1 MATTCDRR
9 TIAADIEDQD
19 AIHIDEDGNQDQNV
33 VVPQPPAA
41 GGAAAQTTLAF
52 KVEQSKIPEY
62 YGQKGKD
69 NITAIVFIRK
79 IEDLARTNRWTD
91 ATTYANVANNLKGF
105 AREWLFA
112 TMEMLDWTPDQLTWT
127 NLKPRF
133 QRQFATQTDEKM
145 IMEGLS
151 NLAMKPGEST
161 GELLARITNTMV
173 IIKESYANYE
183 NKPPAPANFDVNNGF
198 TMPVCRQWRDDVLNN
213 TQQFLKMQLFRA
225 ALTPELRKVVAQRNP
240 NNMTLDEMYQIVMD
254 TQREAG
260 PKIKQAV
267 AAVLPETEDEEITAF
282 QKRKNKNFNQK
293 KSSSYNTSN
302 STTSKGGYKGYSDNK
317 GYAGNFK
324 GNSGPGNNTNR
335 NGKYCFYCKL
345 QNHIQEDCFKRI
357 REKKPCRDRQG
368 RAYWPRVY
376 LTENSEPQNQGQQ
389 QQGFH

>member
-1 MATTCDRR
+1 MTDN
-9 TIAADIEDQD
+9 TIRVRADITDDPD
-19 AIHIDEDGNQDQNV
+19 AIHTDDGVQDDQNV
-33 VVPQPPAA
+33 VIPPPPAA
-41 GGAAAQTTLAF
+41 GAAGQTTLAF

-62 YGQKGKD
+62 FGQKGKD

-112 TMEMLDWTPDQLTWT
+112 TTEMLDWTPAQLTWT

-173 IIKESYANYE
+173 IIKESYASYE
-183 NKPPAPANFDVNNGF
+183 NKPPEPANFDVNNGF
-198 TMPVCRQWRDDVLNN
+198 TMPVCRQWKDDVLNN

-225 ALTPELRKVVAQRNP
+225 ALTPELRKVIAQRDP
-240 NNMTLDEMYQIVMD
+240 NNMTLDDMYQITTD

-260 PKIKQAV
+260 PRIKQAI
-267 AAVLPETEDEEITAF
+267 AAVQPEKEDEEIAAF
-282 QKRKNKNFNQK
+282 QKRKNKHFNQK
-293 KSSSYNTSN
+293 KSSSYTASN
-302 STTSKGGYKGYSDNK
+302 ATTRTGYKGYSNK
-317 GYAGNFK
+317 YTGNT
-324 GNSGPGNNTNR
+324 GPGNNTNR

-345 QNHIQEDCFKRI
+345 QNHTQDECFKRI

-376 LTENSEPQNQGQQ
+376 VTENSDSQNQGQQ
-389 QQGFH
+389 QGFH

>member
-1 MATTCDRR
+1 MADN
-9 TIAADIEDQD
+9 TIRVRADINPDAIDNADHDDQDPPIQEDQD
-19 AIHIDEDGNQDQNV
+19 V
-33 VVPQPPAA
+33 VVPVPPAA
-41 GGAAAQTTLAF
+41 PGAAQTTLAF

-62 YGQKGKD
+62 FGQKGKD

-79 IEDLARTNRWTD
+79 IEDLARTNCWND
-91 ATTYANVANNLKGF
+91 ATEHANVANNLKGF
-105 AREWLFA
+105 ARDWLFA
-112 TMEMLDWTPDQLTWT
+112 TAEMLDWTPAQLTWT

-161 GELLARITNTMV
+161 GELLALITNTMV
-173 IIKESYANYE
+173 IIKDSYASYE

-198 TMPVCRQWRDDVLNN
+198 TMPVCRQWKDDILNN
-213 TQQFLKMQLFRA
+213 TQQFLKMQLFRV

-240 NNMTLDEMYQIVMD
+240 NTMTLDDMYQIATD

-267 AAVLPETEDEEITAF
+267 AAIQPENDDDEIAAF
-282 QKRKNKNFNQK
+282 QRRKNKNQRKTASSASSNATT
-293 KSSSYNTSN
+293 KS
-302 STTSKGGYKGYSDNK
+302 GYIGYS
-317 GYAGNFK
+317 GNYK
-324 GNSGPGNNTNR
+324 SNAGPGNNTNR

-345 QNHIQEDCFKRI
+345 QNHTQDECFKRI

-376 LTENSEPQNQGQQ
+376 LMENSDSQNQGQQ
-389 QQGFH
+389 QGFH

>member
-1 MATTCDRR
+1 
-9 TIAADIEDQD
+9 
-19 AIHIDEDGNQDQNV
+19 V
-33 VVPQPPAA
+33 VVPTPPAA
-41 GGAAAQTTLAF
+41 AAAGQTTLAF

-62 YGQKGKD
+62 FGQKGKD
-69 NITAIVFIRK
+69 NITGIVFIRK

-91 ATTYANVANNLKGF
+91 TTTYANVANNLKGF
-105 AREWLFA
+105 ARKWLFA
-112 TMEMLDWTPDQLTWT
+112 TVEMLDWALAQLTWT

-161 GELLARITNTMV
+161 GELLARITSTMV
-173 IIKESYANYE
+173 IIKESYASYE

-198 TMPVCRQWRDDVLNN
+198 TMPVCRRWKDDVLNN

-225 ALTPELRKVVAQRNP
+225 ALTPELRKVLAQRNP
-240 NNMTLDEMYQIVMD
+240 NNMTLDDMYQIATD

-267 AAVLPETEDEEITAF
+267 AAVQPDNEEEEIAAF
-282 QKRKNKNFNQK
+282 QKRKNKNFSQK
-293 KSSSYNTSN
+293 KNTSYA
-302 STTSKGGYKGYSDNK
+302 TSNATNKTGYKGYSNNYK
-317 GYAGNFK
+317 S
-324 GNSGPGNNTNR
+324 NSGPGNNASR

-345 QNHIQEDCFKRI
+345 QNHTQDECFKRI

-376 LTENSEPQNQGQQ
+376 LTENSDAQNQGQQ
-389 QQGFH
+389 QGFH

>member
-1 MATTCDRR
+1 MTDN
-9 TIAADIEDQD
+9 TIRVRADITDDPD
-19 AIHIDEDGNQDQNV
+19 AIHTDDGGQDDQNV
-33 VVPQPPAA
+33 VIPPPPAA
-41 GGAAAQTTLAF
+41 GAAGQTTLAF

-62 YGQKGKD
+62 FGQKGKD

-91 ATTYANVANNLKGF
+91 VTTYANVANNLKGF

-112 TMEMLDWTPDQLTWT
+112 TTEMLDWTPAQLTWT

-151 NLAMKPGEST
+151 NLAMKSGEST

-173 IIKESYANYE
+173 IIKESYASYE
-183 NKPPAPANFDVNNGF
+183 NKPAAPANFDVNNGF

-225 ALTPELRKVVAQRNP
+225 ALTPELRKVVAQRDP
-240 NNMTLDEMYQIVMD
+240 NNMTLDDMYQITTD

-260 PKIKQAV
+260 PKMKQTI
-267 AAVLPETEDEEITAF
+267 AAVQPDKEEEEIAAF

-293 KSSSYNTSN
+293 KSSSYTTSN
-302 STTSKGGYKGYSDNK
+302 ATTKTGYKGYPNNYK
-317 GYAGNFK
+317 NNA
-324 GNSGPGNNTNR
+324 GPGNNANR
-335 NGKYCFYCKL
+335 NGKYCLYCKL
-345 QNHIQEDCFKRI
+345 QNHTQDEF
-357 REKKPCRDRQG
+357 
-368 RAYWPRVY
+368 
-376 LTENSEPQNQGQQ
+376 S
-389 QQGFH
+389 

>member
-1 MATTCDRR
+1 MTDN
-9 TIAADIEDQD
+9 TIRVRADITDDPD
-19 AIHIDEDGNQDQNV
+19 AINTDDGAQDDQNV
-33 VVPQPPAA
+33 VIPPPPAA
-41 GGAAAQTTLAF
+41 GAAGAAGQTTLAF

-62 YGQKGKD
+62 FGQKGKD

-112 TMEMLDWTPDQLTWT
+112 TTEMLDWTPAQLTWT

-151 NLAMKPGEST
+151 NLAMKPGELT

-173 IIKESYANYE
+173 IIKESYASYE

-198 TMPVCRQWRDDVLNN
+198 TMPVCRQWKDDVLNN

-225 ALTPELRKVVAQRNP
+225 ALTPELRKVIAQRNP
-240 NNMTLDEMYQIVMD
+240 NTMTLDDMYQIATD
-254 TQREAG
+254 TQREAR

-267 AAVLPETEDEEITAF
+267 AAVQPDNEEEEIAAF
-282 QKRKNKNFNQK
+282 QKRKTKNFSQK
-293 KSSSYNTSN
+293 KNTSY
-302 STTSKGGYKGYSDNK
+302 TTSNATTKTGYKGYSSN
-317 GYAGNFK
+317 YK
-324 GNSGPGNNTNR
+324 GNSSPGNNANR

-345 QNHIQEDCFKRI
+345 QNHTQDECFKRI

-376 LTENSEPQNQGQQ
+376 LTENSDSQNQGQQ
-389 QQGFH
+389 QGFH

>member
-1 MATTCDRR
+1 MTDN
-9 TIAADIEDQD
+9 TIRVRADITDDPD
-19 AIHIDEDGNQDQNV
+19 AIHTDDGGQDDQNV
-33 VVPQPPAA
+33 VVPPPPAA
-41 GGAAAQTTLAF
+41 GAAGQTTLAF

-62 YGQKGKD
+62 FGQKGKD

-79 IEDLARTNRWTD
+79 IEDLARTNRWTN

-112 TMEMLDWTPDQLTWT
+112 TVEMLDWTPAQLTWT

-173 IIKESYANYE
+173 IIKESYASYE

-198 TMPVCRQWRDDVLNN
+198 TMPVCRQWKDDVLNN

-240 NNMTLDEMYQIVMD
+240 NNMTLDDMYQIATD

-260 PKIKQAV
+260 PKTKQAV
-267 AAVLPETEDEEITAF
+267 AAVQPENEEDEIAAF
-282 QKRKNKNFNQK
+282 QRRKNKNFNQK
-293 KSSSYNTSN
+293 KSSSY
-302 STTSKGGYKGYSDNK
+302 TTPNATTKTGYKGYSNNYK
-317 GYAGNFK
+317 SNA
-324 GNSGPGNNTNR
+324 GPGNNTNR

-345 QNHIQEDCFKRI
+345 QNHTQDECFKRI

-376 LTENSEPQNQGQQ
+376 LTENSDSQAQGQ

>member
-1 MATTCDRR
+1 MAENNIHVR
-9 TIAADIEDQD
+9 ADINPDAIDNADHDDQD
-19 AIHIDEDGNQDQNV
+19 PPNPPQNDQDV
-33 VVPQPPAA
+33 VIPVPPAA
-41 GGAAAQTTLAF
+41 PGAAQTTLAF

-62 YGQKGKD
+62 FGQKGKD

-79 IEDLARTNRWTD
+79 IEDLARTNRWNDT
-91 ATTYANVANNLKGF
+91 TTYANVNNNLKGF
-105 AREWLFA
+105 ARDWLFA
-112 TMEMLDWTPDQLTWT
+112 MAEMLDWTPAQLTWT

-173 IIKESYANYE
+173 IIKDSYASYE

-198 TMPVCRQWRDDVLNN
+198 TMPVCRQWKDDALNN
-213 TQQFLKMQLFRA
+213 AQQFLKMQLFRA

-240 NNMTLDEMYQIVMD
+240 NTMTLDDMYQIATD

-260 PKIKQAV
+260 PKIKPAV
-267 AAVLPETEDEEITAF
+267 AAVHPEDDDDEIAAF
-282 QKRKNKNFNQK
+282 QRRKNKNVDRK
-293 KSSSYNTSN
+293 KTSSSN
-302 STTSKGGYKGYSDNK
+302 SAAKSGSKGYSGNNK
-317 GYAGNFK
+317 S
-324 GNSGPGNNTNR
+324 NSGPGNNANW

-345 QNHIQEDCFKRI
+345 QNHTQEECFKRI
-357 REKKPCRDRQG
+357 CEKKPCRDRQG

-376 LTENSEPQNQGQQ
+376 LTENSDCQNQGQQ
-389 QQGFH
+389 PGFH